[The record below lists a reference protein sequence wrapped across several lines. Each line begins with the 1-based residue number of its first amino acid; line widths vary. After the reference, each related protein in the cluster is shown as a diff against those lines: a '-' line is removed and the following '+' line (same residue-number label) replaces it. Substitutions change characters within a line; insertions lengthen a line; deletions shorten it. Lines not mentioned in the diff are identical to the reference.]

1 MYNSEKILVH
11 SFNPVHFT
19 QDYKSKSISMERAAL
34 LVHSGD
40 NVYVSGNAASPT
52 EFLRCLAKRK
62 DELHD
67 VSIYHLL
74 LLGEDPLADD
84 SLKGHIHHAAFFVGH
99 AERDAVIKGRA
110 DYIPIFLSE
119 IPAVI
124 SSGVKKMNVAYVM
137 VSPPDEY
144 GYMSLGVECAASKAA
159 VDHGK
164 VIIVQVNEFMPRT
177 HGDTFIHISDVDY
190 IVEHSQHL
198 VELEIP
204 EFTDVEHRIAQHIA
218 PLIEDGSTLQLGIGG
233 IPNAVLSELEGKK
246 DLGIHTEMVSDGVL
260 LAIEKGIVT
269 NTRKSFHP
277 KKAVATF
284 VLGTRRLYE
293 FVNDNPMFEFLPC
306 DYTNNPFYIAQNEK
320 MISIN
325 SAIEIDITGQ
335 VCADSMGPLIYSG
348 FGGQLDFVRG
358 ASASKGGKAII
369 ALPSTAK
376 DGKLSRIVPFLKN
389 GAGVVTTRGDVRY
402 VVTEYGV
409 ASLFGK
415 NLRERAKALI
425 SIAHPDFR
433 EELEREVFKRFGT
446 L

>member
-1 MYNSEKILVH
+1 MQAIFNNVVH
-11 SFNPVHFT
+11 SFNPTHFT
-19 QDYKSKSISMERAAL
+19 QDYKSKSISMDRAAL

-40 NVYVSGNAASPT
+40 NVFVSGNAASPT
-52 EFLRCLAKRK
+52 EFLRQLAKRK
-62 DELHD
+62 DELKD
-67 VSIYHLL
+67 VSIFHLL

-84 SLKGHIHHAAFFVGH
+84 SMRGHIHHAAFFVGH
-99 AERDAVIKGRA
+99 AEREAVIKGRA

-124 SSGVKKMNVAYVM
+124 TSGVKIMNVVFVM

-159 VDHGK
+159 VDYGK
-164 VIIVQVNEFMPRT
+164 TIVVQVNEFMPRT

-190 IVEHSQHL
+190 IVEHSEHL

-218 PLIEDGSTLQLGIGG
+218 PLIEDGATLQLGIGG
-233 IPNAVLSELEGKK
+233 IPNAVLSELDGKK

-269 NTRKSFHP
+269 NARKNFHP

-293 FVNDNPMFEFLPC
+293 FVNDNPMFEFLPA
-306 DYTNNPFYIAQNEK
+306 DYTNNPFNIAQNEK

-376 DGKLSRIVPFLKN
+376 NGTVSRIVMYLKH
-389 GAGVVTTRGDVRY
+389 GSGVVTTRGDVRY

-433 EELEREVFKRFGT
+433 EELEKDVRIRFGT
-446 L
+446 P